1 MHQFLRAIGFSDIT
15 KKQLNEVINNII
27 DKPEKLKGNKGFRG
41 NEFAELSCD
50 VAPIWELQSEE
61 YTMTMIALT

>member
-27 DKPEKLKGNKGFRG
+27 DKPEKLKN
-41 NEFAELSCD
+41 LPSCHMMWH
-50 VAPIWELQSEE
+50 PIWELQSEE

>member
-27 DKPEKLKGNKGFRG
+27 DKPEKIKVTKDLP
-41 NEFAELSCD
+41 SCH
-50 VAPIWELQSEE
+50 VMWHPIWELQSEE

>member
-27 DKPEKLKGNKGFRG
+27 DKPEKLKVTKDSEG
-41 NEFAELSCD
+41 NEFDELSC
-50 VAPIWELQSEE
+50 ELQSEE

>member
-27 DKPEKLKGNKGFRG
+27 DN
-41 NEFAELSCD
+41 
-50 VAPIWELQSEE
+50 VMWHQIWELQSEE
-61 YTMTMIALT
+61 YTMTMIALI

>member
-27 DKPEKLKGNKGFRG
+27 DKTGKIKGNKGLPKAMNLPSCHVMWHQYG
-41 NEFAELSCD
+41 NYSQRN
-50 VAPIWELQSEE
+50 IQ
-61 YTMTMIALT
+61 